1 MYRSVM
7 KLLSVFKYI
16 ILLLCLLFVVYQSKE
31 CMVKFLDKPKGVEL
45 KVSSGVGH
53 TFPHFTFCAEERYN
67 QTSLE
72 KCGLH

>member
-1 MYRSVM
+1 M
-7 KLLSVFKYI
+7 KLTYAIKCI
-16 ILLLCLLFVVYQSKE
+16 ILLLCLAFVVYQSKE
-31 CMVKFLDKPKGVEL
+31 CLVKFLDKPKGVEL

-67 QTSLE
+67 RTVFD